1 MIKESDQILL
11 DRGKKWPK
19 QLGQFLLG
27 PVALI
32 FTALAV
38 ILGVFGDDL
47 VALYNHHENA
57 YLISVGIVAGGYFIV
72 AIITIGISTIIF
84 SKDRNREIIEV
95 IQKQPEPCRNLQ
107 NELKN
112 IENTA
117 LHLQGVVTET
127 AIKKGIIP
135 RRALD
140 DLEGSINKDRSIY
153 IMTSRFILEKTD
165 DFRNVIIRNF
175 RKGVKYI
182 YYIPKTASLQKD
194 YFGLVHEWFQEFAY
208 FMNSNEEAIALKGL
222 SAKEKGAGHAWNPA
236 YIKLLTNALTAHN
249 MKSGDEKEN
258 KLKQVSEETKKLF
271 INQLETYELDD
282 NLFFVTVAMYEVNSG
297 CWKAI
302 IKLPTESSTDPFT
315 AFSVSG
321 TGTLETSSNFVLKI
335 EKLRGDSAQ
344 ILLKDSVFDC

>member
-1 MIKESDQILL
+1 MSNESDQVLL

-19 QLGQFLLG
+19 LIGQILMG
-27 PVALI
+27 PGALI

-47 VALYNHHENA
+47 VALYNDYENA
-57 YLISVGIVAGGYFIV
+57 YLVSGGIVAGGYFIV

-84 SKDRNREIIEV
+84 SKDRNREIVEV
-95 IQKQPEPCRNLQ
+95 IEKQPEPCRNLQ

-117 LHLQGVVTET
+117 IHLQGVVTET

-135 RRALD
+135 RRELD
-140 DLEGSINKDRSIY
+140 DLEGSIKKDRSIY

-194 YFGLVHEWFQEFAY
+194 YFGLVHEWFKEFVY
-208 FMNSNEEAIALKGL
+208 FMNSNEAAIALKDL
-222 SAKEKGAGHAWNPA
+222 AAKEKGSGHAWNPA
-236 YIKLLTNALTAHN
+236 YIKLLNNALTAHN
-249 MKSGDEKEN
+249 LKSVDEIEN
-258 KLKQVSEETKKLF
+258 KLKQVSEDAQKLF

-282 NLFFVTVAMYEVNSG
+282 NLFFVTVAMYEVNQG

-302 IKLPTESSTDPFT
+302 IKLPTESSADPFT

-321 TGTLETSSNFVLKI
+321 PNTLETSSNFVLKI
-335 EKLRGDSAQ
+335 EKLRGDSPQ
-344 ILLKDSVFDC
+344 MTLKETVFDC